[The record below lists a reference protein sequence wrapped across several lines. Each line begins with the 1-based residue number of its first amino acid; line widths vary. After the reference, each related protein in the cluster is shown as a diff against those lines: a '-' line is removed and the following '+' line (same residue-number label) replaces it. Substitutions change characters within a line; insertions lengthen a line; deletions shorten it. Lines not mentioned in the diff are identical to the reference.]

1 MATLI
6 KILNNNTRIEFDKG
20 TFDDWCVYLSKPNEH
35 RYAPLDTEYFG
46 RLQILAK
53 KYTTQKIYNDFI
65 KFYTL
70 TDKNISQV
78 ILRLIDAI
86 AKEYLEDE
94 QEINIWF
101 TVIYV
106 GMIAE
111 ENKAYAIL
119 KKRVKRLG
127 MHQVLMQ
134 HLSPVYAANFSK
146 GRKWKELD
154 LIMKAN
160 GF

>member
-1 MATLI
+1 MTRLI
-6 KILNNNTRIEFDKG
+6 KQINNTTRIEFDKG
-20 TFDDWCVYLSKPNEH
+20 TFDDWCVYLSKPIER
-35 RYAPLDTEYFG
+35 RYAPLDTEYFE
-46 RLQILAK
+46 RLQVLGR
-53 KYTTQKIYNDFI
+53 KYTTQKIYSDFI

-86 AKEYLEDE
+86 AKEYPADE
-94 QEINIWF
+94 LEINIWF
-101 TVIYV
+101 TVIYA

-111 ENKAYAIL
+111 ENKANAIL

-127 MHQVLMQ
+127 MHQVLIQ
-134 HLSPVYAANFSK
+134 NHTPAYAANFSK
-146 GRKWKELD
+146 GKKWRDLD
-154 LIMKAN
+154 VIMEAH

>member
-20 TFDDWCVYLSKPNEH
+20 TFDDWCVYLSKPNKH

-146 GRKWKELD
+146 GQ
-154 LIMKAN
+154 
-160 GF
+160 

>member
-1 MATLI
+1 MTTLI

-20 TFDDWCVYLSKPNEH
+20 TFDDWCVYLAKPNE
-35 RYAPLDTEYFG
+35 RSYAPLDTDYFG
-46 RLQILAK
+46 QLQILAK
-53 KYTTQKIYNDFI
+53 KYTTQKIYSDLV

-101 TVIYV
+101 TVIYA

-111 ENKAYAIL
+111 
-119 KKRVKRLG
+119 
-127 MHQVLMQ
+127 
-134 HLSPVYAANFSK
+134 
-146 GRKWKELD
+146 ELD